1 MRVFIAALLPE
12 NIKYEIAH
20 FIEAVDS
27 QVDGVKWEKQEKL
40 HITLKFLGNV
50 ETPML
55 NDINELLADVTKT
68 WSPIDINLLDFGGFP
83 NLRNPRVLV
92 MSLSEDTGLGDLQS
106 KIDNGLS
113 GLGFEKEKREF
124 RSHVTVGRV
133 KKKYRS
139 HGDLP
144 VPDKTPFTIN
154 EIAVIKSEITR
165 EGSIYTPIS
174 TFQLAY

>member
-1 MRVFIAALLPE
+1 MFIAALLPE
-12 NIKYEIAH
+12 HIKREIAS
-20 FIEAVDS
+20 FIDDIKPHI
-27 QVDGVKWEKQEKL
+27 DGVKWEKQEKL

-50 ETPML
+50 ETPIL
-55 NDINELLADVTKT
+55 NDINKLLADFTKT

-113 GLGFEKEKREF
+113 GLGFEKENRKF

-144 VPDKTPFTIN
+144 VSDKTPFTIN
-154 EIAVIKSEITR
+154 EIAVIKSELTR